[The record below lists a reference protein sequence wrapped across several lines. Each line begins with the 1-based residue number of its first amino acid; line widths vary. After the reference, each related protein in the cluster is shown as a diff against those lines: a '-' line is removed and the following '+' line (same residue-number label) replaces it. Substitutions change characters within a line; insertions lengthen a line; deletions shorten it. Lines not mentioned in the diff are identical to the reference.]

1 VALPEPM
8 LARSAR
14 LPTSGDFAYEVKW
27 DGFRAVV
34 STEGLLRVRSR
45 RGWDMTERV
54 QFLAELPARGIFDG
68 ELVALDDLG
77 RPDFPQL
84 CECVLMRRATTPLT
98 FIIFDV
104 LSVEGRNV
112 MDVPYAKRRGILER
126 LGLNGGRWRTPE
138 AFDNGHA
145 LWEAVCEHELEGV
158 VAKRRSGRYV
168 PGDRGWIK
176 TKNRAYWRYEM
187 EREGAFKSRRQR
199 QLV

>member
-1 VALPEPM
+1 M

-34 STEGLLRVRSR
+34 STEGPLRVRSR

-54 QFLAELPARGIFDG
+54 AFLAELPARGIFDG
-68 ELVALDDLG
+68 ELVALDDNG

-84 CECVLMRRATTPLT
+84 CESVLLGRAPSHLT
-98 FIIFDV
+98 LMIFDV
-104 LSVEGRNV
+104 LCIEGRNV
-112 MDVPYAKRRGILER
+112 MDISYARRRGILEE
-126 LGLNGGRWRTPE
+126 LGLTGREWRTPE
-138 AFDNGHA
+138 AFDDGHA

-158 VAKRRSGRYV
+158 VAKRRSGRYM

-176 TKNRAYWRYEM
+176 TKNRAYWRYEL
-187 EREGAFKSRRQR
+187 EREGAFRSRRER
-199 QLV
+199 ELI

>member
-1 VALPEPM
+1 M

-34 STEGLLRVRSR
+34 STEGGLLRVRSR

-68 ELVALDDLG
+68 ELVALDETG

-126 LGLNGGRWRTPE
+126 LGLNGGHWRTPE
-138 AFDNGHA
+138 AFDDGHA

-158 VAKRRSGRYV
+158 VAKRRSSRYV

-176 TKNRAYWRYEM
+176 TKNRAYWRFEM